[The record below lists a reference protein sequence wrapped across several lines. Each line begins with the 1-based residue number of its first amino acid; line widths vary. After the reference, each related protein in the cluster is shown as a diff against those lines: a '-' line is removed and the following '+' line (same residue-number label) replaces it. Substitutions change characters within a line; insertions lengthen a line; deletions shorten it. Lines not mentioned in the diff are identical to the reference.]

1 MRKNWYLSFFVIL
14 ILTGCTG
21 DIENN
26 AFAEDIKKVKEKSI
40 EALTDLYFSID
51 YDKKNDD
58 LWLIEFHSPKVEL
71 LDFKIILIP
80 DFDYEKEQYLNAGYS
95 EKMAFGIESHS
106 GYKTLKAYNFA
117 YVSDKKVDFEIYLSY
132 TYDQKNF
139 EGYIKI

>member
-51 YDKKNDD
+51 YDKKSDD
-58 LWLIEFHSPKVEL
+58 LWLIKFHSPKVEL
-71 LDFKIILIP
+71 LDF
-80 DFDYEKEQYLNAGYS
+80 NS
-95 EKMAFGIESHS
+95 
-106 GYKTLKAYNFA
+106 
-117 YVSDKKVDFEIYLSY
+117 
-132 TYDQKNF
+132 
-139 EGYIKI
+139 

>member
-51 YDKKNDD
+51 YDKKTM
-58 LWLIEFHSPKVEL
+58 ICGL
-71 LDFKIILIP
+71 LNFIRQKLNSSILKL
-80 DFDYEKEQYLNAGYS
+80 Y
-95 EKMAFGIESHS
+95 
-106 GYKTLKAYNFA
+106 
-117 YVSDKKVDFEIYLSY
+117 
-132 TYDQKNF
+132 
-139 EGYIKI
+139 

>member
-1 MRKNWYLSFFVIL
+1 MKTEFVLPGEIEKRSFEIIAAELNERNIKLDNKLAPVICRA
-14 ILTGCTG
+14 IHTT
-21 DIENN
+21 
-26 AFAEDIKKVKEKSI
+26 A
-40 EALTDLYFSID
+40 
-51 YDKKNDD
+51 
-58 LWLIEFHSPKVEL
+58 
-71 LDFKIILIP
+71 

>member
-14 ILTGCTG
+14 ILAGCNN
-21 DIENN
+21 DVENN
-26 AFAEDIKKVKEKSI
+26 AFARDLKKVEERSI
-40 EALTDLYFSID
+40 DVLTDLNFSID

-58 LWLIEFHSPKVEL
+58 LWIIKFHSPKVEL
-71 LDFKIILIP
+71 IDFKTILIP
-80 DFDYEKEQYLNAGYS
+80 DFDYKKEQYLNAGYS
-95 EKMAFGIESHS
+95 EKMAFGIESHV

-117 YVSDKKVDFEIYLSY
+117 YVNDKKVDFEIYLSY

>member
-51 YDKKNDD
+51 YDKKTM
-58 LWLIEFHSPKVEL
+58 IYGL
-71 LDFKIILIP
+71 LNFIRQKLNSSILKL
-80 DFDYEKEQYLNAGYS
+80 Y
-95 EKMAFGIESHS
+95 
-106 GYKTLKAYNFA
+106 
-117 YVSDKKVDFEIYLSY
+117 
-132 TYDQKNF
+132 
-139 EGYIKI
+139 